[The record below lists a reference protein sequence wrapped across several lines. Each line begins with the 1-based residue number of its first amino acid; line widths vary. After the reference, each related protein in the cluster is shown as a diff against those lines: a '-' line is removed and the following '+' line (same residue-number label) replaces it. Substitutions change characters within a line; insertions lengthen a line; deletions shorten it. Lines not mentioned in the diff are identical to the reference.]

1 MQHSNWAMIAIN
13 SLLFGALLLL
23 LDAQGASLITKGDW
37 EYQDLVAVLLAV
49 VSIMVTFIGIIIAV
63 AAIWGFQTLKSMAE
77 AKAVETS
84 KLGSE
89 TFLKSDEFQGTLK
102 SEIQAAIQSSA
113 RDAVQDALAPLI
125 VKNDDGVEHQG
136 GDEEWVD

>member
-1 MQHSNWAMIAIN
+1 MIAIN